1 MKGPI
6 MLNPSDHVLDHVD
19 SYLHDV
25 LDDVDAEIVQQH
37 AERCPI
43 CKVALEEARKRQAAL
58 ETVPASEASG
68 QLIRATLAKIDG
80 YEQTRRRRRKILGW
94 GVALPMAACIAI
106 LSCVHLYYLNLAVT
120 PCSLEILGQSTLLAG
135 TSGSLRVRLV
145 HHQTGMP
152 IPGVPVDID
161 LRDSHSDRNVRLAS
175 FTTNA
180 EGTGQPRFEL
190 PEWGDGDY
198 ELQIVARPT
207 SGPEVL
213 TEKVHL
219 KRSWKVMLTSDKP
232 VYQPGQTIHVRS
244 LALRQIDLKPVAGQ
258 TMTFSI
264 SDPKRNVIFKR
275 ADPTSKFGIAAIDC
289 PLASEIIEG
298 PYTIA
303 CQLGDTNSQVTV
315 EVKKYVLPK
324 FKVDVTL
331 DQPYYQP
338 GQKVQGKIH
347 AQYFFGKPVVDAEA
361 DIKVITTDVHANV
374 ARELKA
380 RTDKAGAVGFDFVL
394 PEMAVGTEQTSGD
407 ARFHLDVALTDS
419 AGQKHSKRVSRTIT
433 SNPIQIEVIAE
444 GGLLVSHTDNR
455 VYLFASYADG
465 KPARARLS
473 ISGLDKEL
481 ETSDLGVASF
491 VIAPTEREVSLTI
504 RATDGQGRVGRRHVE
519 LICGQSS
526 LDTLLRTDKAVY
538 NGGETV
544 RLTVLGSS
552 ALPVFVDFLKDGQTL
567 LTQSVAITNGRGDL
581 QFDLPPDVF
590 GTVEI
595 CAYSPYVGGVV
606 VRKSRSIYIRPA
618 QQLQIKAA
626 LDHAE
631 YQPGKSAKL
640 QMALTDSQGK
650 PMPGALSLAAV
661 DEAVYSVLEQ
671 SPGMERLFYLLEQKL
686 MKPVYAIYPWSP
698 DLSTSALPAER
709 NEFEQALFSRT
720 SRGDVVTLPSN
731 SGDRRSRIEPRTG
744 DNAET
749 PFSMV
754 ASSFLSKEEQLE
766 EYRQKSLGVI
776 RAAWIGLLLG
786 CLVAVYVSFWLTS
799 RLAVVLFV
807 HGAAL
812 CGFCLIGVLY
822 VAFQTRDEQMVE
834 AMASSSPRAAR
845 EASKSPTGR
854 GMMKQMMAAPINMGP
869 VLVEDIAPADTKQ
882 PDLAPVRVREWF
894 PETLLWR
901 PEVITDNNGK
911 ASIDI
916 ELADSIT
923 TWRLMASAVSGD
935 GQLGATQAPIRV
947 FQPFFVDL
955 NLPISLTRGDEIAIP
970 VVVYNYL
977 DRPQTVQLALE
988 NAAWFERLDE
998 ASKSVELKPNEVR
1011 STSYRLR
1018 ARRVGNFE
1026 LQVTARGSG
1035 IADALKKPIEVVPD
1049 GRRVEQVF
1057 NGTLQNPAQ
1066 IDVSIPGQAIDG
1078 SARVILKIY
1087 PSTFSQLVEGLDAI
1101 FQMPYGCFEQTSS
1114 TTYPNVLALEYLRQT
1129 NKNAPAVEAKARQYI
1144 HLGYQRLLG
1153 FEVAGGGFDWFG
1165 RPPANRT
1172 LTAYGLMEFQ
1182 DMAKVHDV
1190 DPNLIARTRQWLLG
1204 QRNRDGSWTPEV
1216 HQFHGDPA
1224 QQAESAEL
1232 ARLAATAYIAWA
1244 VFDSGAAA
1252 GEAGMTLDYL
1262 LAHQPATIRD
1272 PYVLALVANAVL
1284 AMHADGRE
1292 ALPYLARLDSLKH
1305 ASVDG
1310 KLTWWEQP
1318 AHARTNFYGSGTS
1331 GSIETTAVAVLA
1343 LLKAGREPGTARAA
1357 LAWLAAQ
1364 KDSHGTWHSTQATVL
1379 ALKALLAGTGKPLGG
1394 DTERRIEI
1402 SWEQGRKS
1410 LVIPADQAEV
1420 MQQIDL
1426 TAQLGRG
1433 GHRLSIAE
1441 RTGSAAGYQVA
1452 LRYHVPDDGMPEKQ
1466 EPLAIDIVYDR
1477 TELAVGG
1484 TVTATANVLNRM
1496 DQAAPMVIL
1505 DLPIPP
1511 GFSIDADDLAG
1522 LVTKGTIAKYQ
1533 LNPRSALVYLR
1544 ELEPGKRLTLAY
1556 HLHAAMPVKVT
1567 AAAARAY
1574 EYYDTQ
1580 KQGLGKPAKFIVS
1593 ALKE

>member
-1 MKGPI
+1 
-6 MLNPSDHVLDHVD
+6 
-19 SYLHDV
+19 
-25 LDDVDAEIVQQH
+25 
-37 AERCPI
+37 
-43 CKVALEEARKRQAAL
+43 
-58 ETVPASEASG
+58 
-68 QLIRATLAKIDG
+68 
-80 YEQTRRRRRKILGW
+80 
-94 GVALPMAACIAI
+94 
-106 LSCVHLYYLNLAVT
+106 VT
-120 PCSLEILGQSTLLAG
+120 PYSLEILGQSTLLAG
-135 TSGSLRVRLV
+135 TTGSLRVRLV

-161 LRDSHSDRNVRLAS
+161 LRDNHSNRDVHLAS
-175 FTTNA
+175 FTTDS

-198 ELQIVARPT
+198 ELQVVARPA
-207 SGPEVL
+207 SGPEAL

-303 CQLGDTNSQVTV
+303 CQLGDANSQITV

-338 GQKVQGKIH
+338 GQKVQGKVH

-361 DIKVITTDVHANV
+361 DIKVINNDMGANM
-374 ARELKA
+374 ARELRV
-380 RTDKAGAVGFDFVL
+380 RTDKTGGANFDFIL
-394 PEMAVGTEQTSGD
+394 SDMAVGTEQNSGD
-407 ARFHLDVALTDS
+407 ARFHLDIALTDS
-419 AGQKHSKRVSRTIT
+419 AGQKQSKRVSRTIT
-433 SNPIQIEVIAE
+433 SNPIQVEVIPE
-444 GGLLVSHTDNR
+444 GGLLVPQMDNR

-465 KPARARLS
+465 NPARARLS
-473 ISGLDKEL
+473 IAGLDKEL
-481 ETSDLGVASF
+481 ETNDLGVASF
-491 VIAPTEREVSLTI
+491 MTIPTGPKASLTI
-504 RATDGQGRVGRRHVE
+504 RATDRQGRVGRRHVE
-519 LICGQSS
+519 LACGQSG
-526 LDTLLRTDKAVY
+526 LDCLLRTDKAVY

-544 RLTVLGSS
+544 HLTVLGSS
-552 ALPVFVDFLKDGQTL
+552 PLPVFVDFLRDGQTM
-567 LTQSVAITNGRGDL
+567 LTQTVAMSNGRGDL
-581 QFDLPPDVF
+581 QFDLPPDLF

-595 CAYSPYVGGVV
+595 CVYYAYTGGVA
-606 VRKSRSIYIRPA
+606 VRKSRAIYVRPA
-618 QQLQIKAA
+618 QQLRISAA

-631 YQPGKSAKL
+631 YRPGKAARL
-640 QMALTDSQGK
+640 QLTLTDNQGK
-650 PMPGALSLAAV
+650 PVPGALSLVAV

-671 SPGMERLFYLLEQKL
+671 APGMERLFYLLEQKL
-686 MKPVYAIYPWSP
+686 LKPVYAIYPWSP
-698 DLSTSALPAER
+698 DLNTSIPAAER

-720 SRGDVVTLPSN
+720 SRDGRLTTETSTVD
-731 SGDRRSRIEPRTG
+731 
-744 DNAET
+744 AES

-754 ASSFLSKEEQLE
+754 TFSVLSKAAKLE
-766 EYRQKSLGVI
+766 EYREKSLAIV
-776 RAAWIGLLLG
+776 RAAWVGLLLG
-786 CLVAVYVSFWLTS
+786 CLVAVYVSVCLTS
-799 RLAVVLFV
+799 RLTVVLWM

-812 CGFCLIGVLY
+812 CGFCLIGTAYVL
-822 VAFQTRDEQMVE
+822 FQAEDKRAPMEM
-834 AMASSSPRAAR
+834 AMSQEAAR
-845 EASKSPTGR
+845 RGFKSAAPA
-854 GMMKQMMAAPINMGP
+854 MMKSARNWNRLASPINAGP
-869 VLVEDIAPADTKQ
+869 VLVEGIAPADTKQ
-882 PDLAPVRVREWF
+882 PELSPVRVREWF

-901 PEVITDNNGK
+901 PEAITDNNGK

-955 NLPISLTRGDEIAIP
+955 NLPVTLTRGDEVAIP

-977 DRPQTVQLALE
+977 DRPQTVQLVLE

-998 ASKSVELKPNEVR
+998 ASKRVELKPNEVR

-1018 ARRVGNFE
+1018 ARQVGNFE

-1066 IDVSIPGQAIDG
+1066 IAISIPDQAIDG

-1114 TTYPNVLALEYLRQT
+1114 TTYPNVLALEYLHQT
-1129 NKNAPAVEAKARQYI
+1129 NKNAPAVEAKAGQYI

-1190 DPNLIARTRQWLLG
+1190 DANLIARTRQWLLG
-1204 QRNRDGSWTPEV
+1204 QRNRDGSWTPEA

-1244 VFDSGAAA
+1244 VFDSGAASA
-1252 GEAGMTLDYL
+1252 EAGMTLDYL

-1272 PYVLALVANAVL
+1272 PYVLALVANALL
-1284 AMHADGRE
+1284 AITTDGHE
-1292 ALPYLARLDSLKH
+1292 AEPYLARLDSLKH
-1305 ASVDG
+1305 SSVDG

-1331 GSIETTAVAVLA
+1331 GSIETTAVAALA
-1343 LLKAGREPGTARAA
+1343 LFGREPGTARAA

-1364 KDSHGTWHSTQATVL
+1364 KDSRGTWHSTQATVL

-1394 DTERRIEI
+1394 DTERRIELRWKDG
-1402 SWEQGRKS
+1402 SKS

-1420 MQQIDL
+1420 MQQLDL
-1426 TAQLGRG
+1426 TAQLGHG
-1433 GHRLSIAE
+1433 SHRLTIAE

-1452 LRYHVPDDGMPEKQ
+1452 LRYHVPDGGTPEKQ

-1484 TVTATANVLNRM
+1484 TVTATATVRNRM
-1496 DQAAPMVIL
+1496 EQAAPMVIL

-1511 GFSIDADDLAG
+1511 GFAIDADDLAR

-1533 LNPRSALVYLR
+1533 LGPRSALVYLR
-1544 ELEPGKRLTLAY
+1544 ELEPGKPLTICY
-1556 HLHAAMPVKVT
+1556 HLAATMPVKVT
-1567 AAAARAY
+1567 VPAGRAY
-1574 EYYDTQ
+1574 EYYDTH
-1580 KQGLGKPAKFIVS
+1580 KQGFSKPAKLT
-1593 ALKE
+1593 ADGLKE